1 MKETRTI
8 NGCHASLLSRLLGEE
23 RGQVL
28 PIMTFFIMSIMGMG
42 ALAIDFGRAYVSFHQ
57 LQSATD
63 AAALAGA
70 EQLPS
75 SSASTTATSFS
86 ASSSDKNF
94 YNWMSNVNT
103 TVTLKCLSTLT
114 SQGLPCIAPA
124 SANAIRVTS
133 TYSVP
138 TYFARLFGISSIPIG
153 WTSTAS
159 MNGSASTPWNIAII
173 VDTTSSMNSTDS
185 DSQCSTTRL
194 ACSLSNIV
202 SFLES
207 SNIAPCTA
215 AYQAAHGNCGS
226 ATSGSAGSANV
237 SAPLDEIALFTF
249 PNVTEAT
256 VANDYDCS
264 GSTNPSIPSNYQF
277 PTSTD
282 TSYQTASSG
291 TAPAALIN
299 PSNDTAYSS
308 TYEVVGFSS
317 DYKAGNTSTTLSTTS
332 NLAKAVGGASGCA
345 GSLQAKGGLGTYYAG
360 AIYAAQAA
368 LTAQKASSGRSL
380 SQNAIIIISDG
391 QATEDCTKMGDTSTS
406 CPSPANNG
414 TYQSG
419 ATSGGTYP
427 SWKKECDQAVT
438 AAQYA
443 AGKGTRVYTV
453 AYGAEASG
461 CSDGDTYNSPCLTME
476 NMASSSGYFFSD
488 YTSTG
493 SSGSCISSAESTT
506 NLTTIF
512 QYIAG
517 TLTASRI
524 IPNSVT

>member
-1 MKETRTI
+1 MKETRTV
-8 NGCHASLLSRLLGEE
+8 NGCRASLWHRILGEE

-42 ALAIDFGRAYVSFHQ
+42 ALAVDFGRAYVSFHQ

-70 EQLPS
+70 EQLPAS
-75 SSASTTATSFS
+75 TASTTATSFS

-94 YNWMSNVNT
+94 YNWMSSVNT

-114 SQGLPCIAPA
+114 SQGLPCIAPS

-138 TYFARLFGISSIPIG
+138 TYFARLFGISSIPIA

-173 VDTTSSMNSTDS
+173 VDTTASMNDTDS
-185 DSQCSTTRL
+185 DSQCSTTRI
-194 ACSLSNIV
+194 ACSLANVV

-226 ATSGSAGSANV
+226 ATSGSAGAANV
-237 SAPLDEIALFTF
+237 TSPLDEIALFTF
-249 PNVTEAT
+249 PNITEST
-256 VANDYDCS
+256 VANDYGCAGTS
-264 GSTNPSIPSNYQF
+264 PSIPSDYQF
-277 PTSTD
+277 PTTSD
-282 TSYQTASSG
+282 TTYQTATSP
-291 TAPAALIN
+291 TAPATLIN
-299 PSNDTAYSS
+299 PSTDTATPT

-317 DYKAGNTSTTLSTTS
+317 DYKTSNTSTTLSTTS
-332 NLAKAVGGASGCA
+332 NLAKAVGGVSGCKA
-345 GSLQAKGGLGTYYAG
+345 MIAKGGLGTYYAG
-360 AIYAAQAA
+360 VIYAAQAA
-368 LTAQKASSGRSL
+368 LDQEKASSGRSL
-380 SQNAIIIISDG
+380 SQNAIILISDG
-391 QATEDCTKMGDTSTS
+391 AATEDCTKMGDTSSS
-406 CPSPANNG
+406 CPTPATNG
-414 TYQSG
+414 TYASG

-427 SWKKECDQAVT
+427 SWNKECDQAVT

-443 AGKGTRVYTV
+443 AGKGTRIYSV
-453 AYGAEASG
+453 AYGAESTG
-461 CSDGDTYNSPCLTME
+461 CSAGDTYNSPCLTME
-476 NMASSSGYFFSD
+476 NIASSSGYFFSD

-493 SSGSCISSAESTT
+493 SSGACISSAESTT